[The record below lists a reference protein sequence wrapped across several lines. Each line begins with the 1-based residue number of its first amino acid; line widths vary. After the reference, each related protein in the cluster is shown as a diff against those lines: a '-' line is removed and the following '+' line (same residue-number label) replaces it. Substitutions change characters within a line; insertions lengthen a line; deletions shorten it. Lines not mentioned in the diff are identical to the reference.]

1 MSPDGI
7 FIAARV
13 GFVCI
18 IFSIFVSGALKS
30 RYRYDSRITGLCLM
44 ALVAITV
51 AVTIVFL
58 TPGQL
63 LHSYSSLGILLWI
76 CLAVAVFCIIIKGAF
91 LELVFTVL
99 VVLNLYVNIMA
110 IVRVIAVTLPLDMT
124 ETMTETV
131 VSFGVILLYIP
142 FLYVLFIR
150 FYKPVIELDIR
161 LPFWR
166 VIWIIPAMT
175 YLVFFVKF
183 INDYWRRPVPIGGDD
198 IVFCVLWSLT
208 TYVLFLVTLFML
220 LQSYRGIVAVQRA
233 RHMSAQ
239 LQMQEDQY
247 ERMMGNI
254 ENTARLRHDWR
265 HHLRVIDGFAGSG
278 SLECIREYLQQMMP
292 EYMAEAE
299 APVCENHTVD
309 ILLRYYRSI
318 AAEFSVTMEIS
329 AKLPGHLNISD
340 PDLGIVFGN
349 ILENAVQACKNQT
362 SGQRSISVRTFM
374 KESQLVLMVRNTY
387 DNPVTQKDGK
397 YVSTKHAGNGRGI
410 ESVRGAVERYH
421 GILRIG
427 NTPPYFDVHIL
438 MNLPGKEN
446 GR

>member
-13 GFVCI
+13 GFACI
-18 IFSIFVSGALKS
+18 IFSIFVAGALKS
-30 RYRYDSRITGLCLM
+30 RYRYDGHITRLCLM
-44 ALVAITV
+44 ALVILTV
-51 AVTIVFL
+51 AVTILFL

-76 CLAVAVFCIIIKGAF
+76 CSAVAVFCVIIKGAF
-91 LELVFTVL
+91 WEMVFTVL

-124 ETMTETV
+124 EAMAESI
-131 VSFGVILLYIP
+131 VSIGMILLYIP
-142 FLYVLFIR
+142 FLYILFIR
-150 FYKPVIELDIR
+150 FFKPVIELDIR
-161 LPFWR
+161 LTFWR

-175 YLVFFVKF
+175 YLVFYVKF
-183 INDYWRRPVPIGGDD
+183 INDYWRRPVDIGGDD
-198 IVFCVLWSLT
+198 ILFCILWSLN
-208 TYVLFLVTLFML
+208 TYILFLVTLFML
-220 LQSYRGIVAVQRA
+220 LQSYQGIVAAQRA
-233 RHMSAQ
+233 RHMSTQ

-265 HHLRVIDGFAGSG
+265 HHLRIINGFAKTG
-278 SLECIREYLQQMMP
+278 SLESIREYLQQMMP

-299 APVCENHTVD
+299 TPVCENHTVD
-309 ILLRYYRSI
+309 ILLRYYRSM
-318 AAEFSVTMEIS
+318 AAEFSVAMEIS
-329 AKLPGHLNISD
+329 ARLPGHLNISD

-362 SGQRSISVRTFM
+362 SGERSISVRTFM
-374 KESQLVLMVRNTY
+374 KESQLVLMVRNTF
-387 DNPVTQKDGK
+387 DNLVTQKDGK
-397 YVSTKHAGNGRGI
+397 YVSTKHGGNGRGI
-410 ESVRGAVERYH
+410 DSVRGAVEKYH
-421 GILRIG
+421 GILRIR

-438 MNLPGKEN
+438 MNLPGRE
-446 GR
+446 G